1 MVHVVVVG
9 LVLCTSVP
17 SASAF
22 YGAPLDYLN
31 ACEGASSPP
40 SGFVDAGLA
49 ADCLEAYGVALGKK
63 DGTFGENDAL
73 LRSQVSSLLVRFL
86 QLAGVS
92 LSVNRAFPDV
102 NVDTVPDAQVRS
114 EIALLAGARVIAG
127 FPDGRFHPGDNLS
140 VAQAVSMVVRA
151 LALIHASH
159 PQLPPFQDQGTTSK
173 NYDYAG
179 GNNLLTNTG
188 VDNHASSYDVRPD
201 GLAQRGLL
209 AEVLA
214 QGIQEL
220 VDAGVISPAT
230 RWGHRDGELGPGV
243 SMQTYELDGPNIV
256 HVVTVDRTQ
265 GLEIR
270 STLAT
275 GQLTGRLP
283 TTAIARRWH
292 AVAAVNG
299 DFFEPDGFPAHAF
312 ATGGRLLHAPALVE
326 DSNAFSATDPHESFF
341 GTPAIGMTAT
351 VRETNETTD
360 VARFNDGPPD
370 QDQLSVFTAEGIPR
384 EVPPDGGCAAHLA
397 RAGAPH
403 FDANGTTIWPHVV
416 GAVVCSPDPAS
427 AASDDVLVAPAGG
440 SLTDFVTSLQP
451 GQHVDLGWTIN
462 PQWPDLLDST
472 GTNTTLIHNGAPS
485 DDVVF
490 GDGPFY
496 DSVGPRSAVGRL
508 ADGRDVIATLD
519 GRQPGYSV
527 GMTPLEFAQFLVS
540 IGVVEAGALDGGG
553 STTLVA
559 GGQLINSPSDP
570 DGERAVG
577 TAIVVVPVGT
587 PDPPNVSGVE
597 APPPS
602 ATRRMLLDPASL
614 GGWAANLARHGV
626 PLRPELRA
634 AAETFESAAS
644 SSSEPP

>member
-1 MVHVVVVG
+1 MLVHVMMVG
-9 LVLCTSVP
+9 VVLCASVP

-40 SGFVDAGLA
+40 SGFADAGLA
-49 ADCLEAYGVALGKK
+49 ADCLKAYGVALGKA

-92 LSVNRAFPDV
+92 LSATRTFPDV

-114 EIALLAGARVIAG
+114 EIGLLSGARVIAG
-127 FPDGRFHPGDNLS
+127 FPDGRFQPGSNLS

-151 LALIHASH
+151 LALIHATH
-159 PQLPPFQDQGTTSK
+159 PQLPPFRDQGTTSK

-188 VDNHASSYDVRPD
+188 VDNHASAYDVRPD

-209 AEVLA
+209 TEVLA
-214 QGIQEL
+214 QAIQEL
-220 VDAGVISPAT
+220 VDASVIAPAT

-243 SMQTYELDGPNIV
+243 SMQTYELDGPNVV
-256 HVVTVDRTQ
+256 HVVTIDRTQ

-275 GQLTGRLP
+275 GKLTGRLP

-292 AVAAVNG
+292 AVVAVNG

-312 ATGGRLLHAPALVE
+312 ATAGRLLHAPALVE
-326 DSNAFSATDPHESFF
+326 DSNAFSAIDPHESFF
-341 GTPAIGMTAT
+341 GTPAIAMTAT

-360 VARFNDGPPD
+360 VAAFNDGPPD
-370 QDQLSVFTAEGIPR
+370 PDQLALFTAEGSPR
-384 EVPPDGGCAAHLA
+384 EVPPGDACAAHLA
-397 RAGAPH
+397 PSAAPH
-403 FDANGTTIWPHVV
+403 FDANGQTVWPHVV

-427 AASDDVLVAPAGG
+427 AASDDVLLAPAGG
-440 SLTDFVTSLQP
+440 SRTSFVTSLQP
-451 GQHVDLGWTIN
+451 GQHVDLGWTLN
-462 PQWPDLLDST
+462 PQWPGLLDST
-472 GTNTTLIHNGAPS
+472 GSNTTLIHNGSPS

-496 DSVGPRSAVGRL
+496 ESVGPRSAVGRL

-519 GRQPGYSV
+519 GRQPGFSV
-527 GMTPLEFAQFLVS
+527 GMTPLAFAEFLVS

-577 TAIVVVPVGT
+577 TAIVVVPAGT
-587 PDPPNVSGVE
+587 PDPPDTVGVE
-597 APPPS
+597 APPPT

-614 GGWAANLARHGV
+614 GGWAATLARRGV
-626 PLRPELRA
+626 PLRPELRT
-634 AAETFESAAS
+634 AAETFERGS
-644 SSSEPP
+644 